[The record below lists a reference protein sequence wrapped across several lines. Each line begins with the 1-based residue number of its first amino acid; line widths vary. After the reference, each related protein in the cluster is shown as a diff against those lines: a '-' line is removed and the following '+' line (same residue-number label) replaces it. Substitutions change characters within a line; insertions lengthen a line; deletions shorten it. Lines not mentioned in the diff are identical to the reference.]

1 MNEALFEDK
10 LKELVNEISSMP
22 SPQKDK
28 LITLI
33 KQTGDCHKQLRQSVS
48 TLQESLDYLRVSIK
62 YLIFDLEATRREN
75 AELQR
80 QLNENPVYIGAS
92 VQVTNQFFEVCLGNI
107 SGEFVAE
114 RFNPG
119 FRTRL
124 ALLPAT
130 ALLGL

>member
-1 MNEALFEDK
+1 MNKGPTMNEALFEDK

-80 QLNENPVYIGAS
+80 QLNEKGS
-92 VQVTNQFFEVCLGNI
+92 
-107 SGEFVAE
+107 
-114 RFNPG
+114 
-119 FRTRL
+119 
-124 ALLPAT
+124 
-130 ALLGL
+130 